1 MAKAERAAASS
12 KLLLA
17 AGVEVVPVSAI
28 PNLLAP
34 C

>member
-1 MAKAERAAASS
+1 MKKTERAAASG

-28 PNLLAP
+28 PNLLAL